1 MATLALSTLSV
12 ITSIFIFR
20 LNDTSS
26 SPLPNCVRVIA
37 FRCLARVLCV
47 RVSQTRNTTSTL
59 YVVPADCPNGST
71 SSTTCN
77 VKLTDAVNS
86 RQGATKVDC
95 FCQLK
100 PQVDNILHELRK
112 VTVAIYIMSVRPSFR
127 LSESYNFTFVRNGG
141 ATENTGVENA
151 KVSPMDN

>member
-20 LNDTSS
+20 LNDKSS

-59 YVVPADCPNGST
+59 YVVPDDCPNGSA

-77 VKLTDAVNS
+77 VKLTDAADAGNNETAVNS

-112 VTVAIYIMSVRPSFR
+112 VTVAIYIISNSVRPS
-127 LSESYNFTFVRNGG
+127 VRPS
-141 ATENTGVENA
+141 VF
-151 KVSPMDN
+151 SSI